1 MTDVLIIGSGIN
13 GLSTAALLSKKGKK
27 VLVLEQAPAFGG
39 AVRTEEV
46 TLPGFKHD
54 LFATNLSLFAGGGVM
69 AELKDDLIAN
79 GLEFVPS
86 DKPYCS
92 LFPDGKMIGITMDR
106 QKNIETL
113 QRVVPND
120 VKA

>member
-1 MTDVLIIGSGIN
+1 MRRSHMSKIVIIGSGIN
-13 GLSTAALLSKKGKK
+13 GLSAAALLAKRGKS
-27 VLVLEQAPAFGG
+27 VTVLESATEFGG

-69 AELKDDLIAN
+69 AALKDDLIRN

-86 DKPYCS
+86 AKPY
-92 LFPDGKMIGITMDR
+92 
-106 QKNIETL
+106 
-113 QRVVPND
+113 
-120 VKA
+120 